1 MDKKYSHPAYT
12 RYPQLKELEESR
24 NIMNL
29 KDAIRTVPDF
39 PIPGIQFR
47 DISSLIE
54 NPKAFNKSLSD
65 LTSLSMSFSADKIVG
80 IESRGFVFGA
90 PLARDLELP
99 FIMARKPG
107 KLPNETHKRDF
118 DLEYGSTS
126 LEIQKNTEIK
136 TTDKVV
142 IIDDLIATGGTA
154 IACAD
159 LVHECFDVPRENIL
173 ILAVIDLTDLGGF
186 AKITEQG
193 YNAGTLIE
201 YEGE

>member
-1 MDKKYSHPAYT
+1 MKIDLKKY
-12 RYPQLKELEESR
+12 
-24 NIMNL
+24 
-29 KDAIRTVPDF
+29 IRTVPNF
-39 PIPGIQFR
+39 PIQGIQFR
-47 DISSLIE
+47 DITSLIE
-54 NPKAFNKSLSD
+54 TPIAFNESLNLLQD
-65 LTSLSMSFSADKIVG
+65 TAIGFECTKIVG

-90 PLARDLELP
+90 PIANNLNIP

-107 KLPNETHKRDF
+107 KLPNDTHKRDF

-126 LEIQKNTEIK
+126 LEIQKNTNIK
-136 TTDKVV
+136 SSDNVV

-159 LVHECFDVPRENIL
+159 LIHECFDVPRSNIL

-186 AKITEQG
+186 AKIIEQG
-193 YNAGTLIE
+193 YNAAALIE

>member
-1 MDKKYSHPAYT
+1 
-12 RYPQLKELEESR
+12 
-24 NIMNL
+24 MNL
-29 KDAIRTVPDF
+29 KDSIRTVPDF

-47 DISSLIE
+47 DITSLIE
-54 NPKAFNKSLSD
+54 DPKAFRYTLDEIKDISE
-65 LTSLSMSFSADKIVG
+65 SFKADTIVG

-90 PLARDLELP
+90 PVANDLQCP
-99 FIMARKPG
+99 FVMARKPG
-107 KLPNETHKRDF
+107 KLPNETYKREF

-126 LEIQKNTEIK
+126 LEIQKNTKIK
-136 TTDKVV
+136 STDKVV

-159 LVHECFDVPRENIL
+159 LVHECFDVPRDNIL

-186 AKITEQG
+186 AKIIEQG
-193 YNAGTLIE
+193 YSAAALIE